1 MSVRHPSSFSYNL
14 RPILRGCAPR
24 QPTTGSRLLLWRRT
38 GSSVRGCWGRRPMGA
53 WGAVRR
59 CCCLIAISHGTV
71 SASDRQRPPPP
82 RSHPGLYP
90 LESGRSVGGSSIHVG
105 SNGRLT
111 DFLTDRMNG
120 HVYHR
125 SLSVAAIMSQGKQ
138 PPAPSTFHAN
148 TSEGRRCRAERPVR
162 GGGRGGPGSGCPVS
176 GAPVSHQ

>member
-1 MSVRHPSSFSYNL
+1 
-14 RPILRGCAPR
+14 
-24 QPTTGSRLLLWRRT
+24 
-38 GSSVRGCWGRRPMGA
+38 MGA

-90 LESGRSVGGSSIHVG
+90 LESSRSVGGSSIHVG

-111 DFLTDRMNG
+111 DFLTDRMNR

-138 PPAPSTFHAN
+138 PPAPSAFHAN
-148 TSEGRRCRAERPVR
+148 TSEGRRCRAEGGKLWGGAGAAALAPAAPFR
-162 GGGRGGPGSGCPVS
+162 GPPSLTSDISRKVFLSGL
-176 GAPVSHQ
+176 

>member
-1 MSVRHPSSFSYNL
+1 
-14 RPILRGCAPR
+14 
-24 QPTTGSRLLLWRRT
+24 
-38 GSSVRGCWGRRPMGA
+38 MGA

-138 PPAPSTFHAN
+138 PPAPSASHAN
-148 TSEGRRCRAERPVR
+148 TSEGRRCRAER
-162 GGGRGGPGSGCPVS
+162 GKLCGGRARRPWLRLPHFGGPRLSPVTLAGRFS
-176 GAPVSHQ
+176 FRVYSALSHGTKKT